1 MIWPWLVGG
10 FFVSVFLCV
19 LVRRLAST
27 FAIVDEPRHP
37 RKIHREPTPLL
48 GGLGIYA
55 TVLIGIILALVLTDT
70 LTAGE
75 VTVRH
80 YVGFLLGGFVLMVG
94 GALDDKVSLPPKY
107 SVLFPLA
114 ASVLAILGGIE
125 VDKLTNPFG
134 GVVELERWVSN
145 GLVFVWLMAVM
156 YTTKLLDGLD
166 GLATSVSSVGVLAI
180 LFLSATA
187 AFFQPDVTLFAAIG
201 FGALLGFLV
210 WNWHPASLF
219 LGEGGS
225 TFVGYLLGV
234 LAVISGGKLAIA
246 LLVLGIPLLDLV
258 WVAVRRLMSKQP
270 LTVADRKHLHHRLL
284 NVGWSQSAI
293 VLSYVGLSALF
304 GLGALFLQSRE
315 KLFALLLLI
324 VLMIV
329 GALLVV
335 RKERC
340 YGSPPST
347 S

>member
-1 MIWPWLVGG
+1 M
-10 FFVSVFLCV
+10 
-19 LVRRLAST
+19 
-27 FAIVDEPRHP
+27 
-37 RKIHREPTPLL
+37 
-48 GGLGIYA
+48 
-55 TVLIGIILALVLTDT
+55 
-70 LTAGE
+70 
-75 VTVRH
+75 
-80 YVGFLLGGFVLMVG
+80 
-94 GALDDKVSLPPKY
+94 
-107 SVLFPLA
+107 
-114 ASVLAILGGIE
+114 
-125 VDKLTNPFG
+125 
-134 GVVELERWVSN
+134 
-145 GLVFVWLMAVM
+145 
-156 YTTKLLDGLD
+156 
-166 GLATSVSSVGVLAI
+166 
-180 LFLSATA
+180 
-187 AFFQPDVTLFAAIG
+187 
-201 FGALLGFLV
+201 GFLV